1 MADCSER
8 MLEAM
13 EELADAI
20 EDAQYVNAISSQED
34 GPKPVIPWEKP
45 TDDELRVWEER
56 VKSKPSVSVPFSLEW
71 CCQQP
76 IGYFLFSQFIK
87 KRCKDYA
94 RINFCEDVL
103 RFRKLQTKQERL
115 DLTVQIARFFLGFEK
130 SPTMVHIEAPIA
142 DDATQSNLSGSIP
155 EKRIE
160 GDVENLTSTDES
172 LASPPTM
179 KYIWPLPPRTEIEEY
194 DLAWPVYDKAMS
206 LEKTASGD
214 KMHIA
219 ESCICQ
225 MTPDELDELFVMGT
239 DHPICS
245 ESIIGLKGPVLA
257 EILSIVQE
265 NAFAVTSPKALQK
278 SDSMYRRSSSDSFS
292 LHIIDSRNPSSST
305 RSLLDTAH
313 VSGTM
318 VPTPD
323 LSATNG
329 AIGNHH
335 RSPPSS
341 QRSLQQKVVSL
352 PRDFFDKAEYVI
364 MESLKRQ
371 YWDSFVESP
380 YWTKLKNFLWYQDRR
395 VIPEDFFVLR
405 VLGRGGFGLV
415 TGKRISF

>member
-1 MADCSER
+1 

-34 GPKPVIPWEKP
+34 GPKPVIPWERP
-45 TDDELRVWEER
+45 TDVELSAWEQR
-56 VKSKPSVSVPFSLEW
+56 VKSKSLSPVSFSMEW

-87 KRCKDYA
+87 KCYKDYA

-103 RFRKLQTKQERL
+103 RYRKLQTKQERL
-115 DLTVQIARFFLGFEK
+115 DLTVQMARFFLGFEK
-130 SPTMVHIEAPIA
+130 SPTIVLTEAATP
-142 DDATQSNLSGSIP
+142 DDTIQSILSGSIP

-160 GDVENLTSTDES
+160 EDIDKPTEES
-172 LASPPTM
+172 RSSPPEVV

-194 DLAWPVYDKAMS
+194 DLARPFHGESRSSGKINSADKIDA
-206 LEKTASGD
+206 G
-214 KMHIA
+214 
-219 ESCICQ
+219 ESCISQ
-225 MTPDELDELFVMGT
+225 MSADELNQLFLTGN

-257 EILSIVQE
+257 EIVSIVE
-265 NAFAVTSPKALQK
+265 ANAFAVTPPKAFQK
-278 SDSMYRRSSSDSFS
+278 SDSMYWRSSSDSLS
-292 LHIIDSRNPSSST
+292 LHFMDSRNATSSS
-305 RSLLDTAH
+305 RSLVDNTTA
-313 VSGTM
+313 
-318 VPTPD
+318 PTND
-323 LSATNG
+323 LAATNG
-329 AIGNHH
+329 VTENHH
-335 RSPPSS
+335 RGAPSS
-341 QRSLQQKVVSL
+341 QRRLQQNVVSL
-352 PRDFFDKAEYVI
+352 PTDFFDKAEYVI

-371 YWDSFVESP
+371 YWNSFVDSP

-415 TGKRISF
+415 TGKNKNGFLMSRK